1 MRLIQDEKLEL
12 GEIDIAKIKID
23 TKSRDDVPQI
33 LLGLQYLY
41 TNNETRKKLFSL
53 LEQLI
58 PEKVDRKNGRPGMH
72 LWRIF
77 VLGTLRISLNIDY
90 DRLHDYANQHRT
102 VRAMLG
108 HTSSD
113 ETYYHCQTLKDN
125 VKLLTPEILAEINE
139 LVVHAGH
146 KILKKNHKR
155 HRYVVEWT
163 RSW

>member
-1 MRLIQDEKLEL
+1 MRLVQDVKLEL

-23 TKSRDDVPQI
+23 DKSRDDVPQI
-33 LLGLQYLY
+33 LRGLQYLY
-41 TNNETRKKLFSL
+41 TTDETREKLFTL

-58 PEKVDRKNGRPGMH
+58 PQNIDPNNGRPGMH

-102 VRAMLG
+102 VREMLG

-125 VKLLTPEILAEINE
+125 IKLFTPEILAEINE
-139 LVVHAGH
+139 LVVNTGH
-146 KILKKNHKR
+146 KILKKNYR
-155 HRYVVEWT
+155 TRPYAVEVT
-163 RSW
+163 RLW